1 MKKLFLLPLLLFA
14 FYACEKDDDST
25 EPEKTKTNTNTQ
37 PTYNTEYIFTADTS
51 IKQIFYTDSEGDFK
65 VEISIDP
72 ALRTWS
78 KKLKKAIGDTLR
90 IAGQI
95 NSMTS
100 TPQVQVKYTGEG
112 KVDTIQT
119 FSSPGFA
126 SFEGV
131 IVP

>member
-25 EPEKTKTNTNTQ
+25 EPEKTNTNTQ

-72 ALRTWS
+72 VLRTWS
-78 KKLKKAIGDTLR
+78 KKLNNSIGDSIRFGAQTYSKSSVP
-90 IAGQI
+90 QI
-95 NSMTS
+95 
-100 TPQVQVKYTGEG
+100 QIKYTGEG
-112 KVDTIQT
+112 KLMKIDSIGTIGSVT
-119 FSSPGFA
+119 FH
-126 SFEGV
+126 GV